1 MPWHHPD
8 DLDRQSAS
16 RDPSRT
22 EPPASPEEVAAVL
35 RKVLITGRLQ
45 RIPRNPRHRSVLL
58 AALCLQLRRRY
69 PYSEPELNEQLKEA
83 LAALPAVVD
92 YVTLRRYLVD
102 LGFLRRDRAGRRYL
116 LDYRRVAATLGPEAI
131 AAYSDAAALNNR

>member
-8 DLDRQSAS
+8 NLDRQAAS
-16 RDPSRT
+16 RDPSGA
-22 EPPASPEEVAAVL
+22 EPPASPAEVAAVL

-58 AALCLQLRRRY
+58 AVMCLQLRRRY
-69 PYSEPELNEQLKEA
+69 PYSEPELNEYLKET
-83 LAALPAVVD
+83 LAGLPAVVD
-92 YVTLRRYLVD
+92 HVTFRRYLVD

-116 LDYRRVAATLGPEAI
+116 LYYPRVAATLDAEAI
-131 AAYSDAAALNNR
+131 AVYSRPNALSSR